1 MPRWLARNLLPP
13 PPPTPP
19 RGGVGVSPWDTP
31 LYSRSAHLVKL
42 FFQKK
47 SQFFRRFFLTFS
59 RLSSV
64 NVHAPSRS
72 TRKKSE
78 KKCTKDVDDWRSR
91 LYAIRMK
98 IENEIKWSDLENIE
112 TEGRTMADVCL
123 TSAYHKV
130 WDRELTDDELDLVA
144 SEFQHEIYMMMLD
157 RR

>member
-1 MPRWLARNLLPP
+1 
-13 PPPTPP
+13 
-19 RGGVGVSPWDTP
+19 
-31 LYSRSAHLVKL
+31 
-42 FFQKK
+42 
-47 SQFFRRFFLTFS
+47 
-59 RLSSV
+59 
-64 NVHAPSRS
+64 
-72 TRKKSE
+72 
-78 KKCTKDVDDWRSR
+78 
-91 LYAIRMK
+91 MK